1 MTEPVITLVGN
12 LTDDPEL
19 RTVDSDTVVAH
30 FTVASTPRLFDRK
43 THEWRDGE
51 TLFLRCSLWRHAAEN
66 VAASLKKGTRVIVT
80 GRLQQR
86 SFTNSDGDPQRAV
99 ELEVDEIGPSLRY
112 ATAAVTK
119 TSRANGEKAR
129 SPVSASSSS

>member
-1 MTEPVITLVGN
+1 MTEPVMTLIGN

-19 RTVDSDTVVAH
+19 RTVDEDTVVAQ

-66 VAASLKKGTRVIVT
+66 VAASLRKGATVIVT

-86 SFTNSDGDPQRAV
+86 SFTNGDGETQRAV
-99 ELEVDEIGPSLRY
+99 ELEVDEMGPSLRY
-112 ATAAVTK
+112 ATMVVTK
-119 TSRANGEKAR
+119 RSRAKGKEAHF
-129 SPVSASSSS
+129 PVSTSSSA